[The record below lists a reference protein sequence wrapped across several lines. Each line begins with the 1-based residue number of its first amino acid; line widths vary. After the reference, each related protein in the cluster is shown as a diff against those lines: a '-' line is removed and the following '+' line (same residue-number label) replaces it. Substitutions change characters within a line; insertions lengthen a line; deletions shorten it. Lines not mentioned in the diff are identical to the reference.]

1 MDELINDFLAET
13 RDMLQALSGAIVA
26 WEAEP
31 GDRAR
36 LDEIF
41 RFVHTVKGNCGFF
54 DLPRLQMLSH
64 AAEDVLAEVR
74 SGRRAADSSLVSAVL
89 AVIDRIGELVQGL
102 ETGESVTSEDDEQLI
117 AALSGQA
124 AAPALDVE
132 APVAAGEI
140 KKGMR
145 SIRLSVDLLDRM
157 MSGVSDAV
165 LARNELARRLRD
177 TERDLTVEAAFERLS
192 GCIGE
197 IRDAITRTRMQRI
210 DSLFTALPRMVR
222 DLSAELGKL
231 VRLEVDGGDVELDRE
246 MIEMIR
252 DPLTHIIRN
261 SIDHGIET
269 ADERTGAGKE
279 PSGYLRVSAR
289 QAGNQILIEV
299 ADDGR
304 GIDADAL
311 VRKALSAGII
321 SPERAEKLSTVQKL
335 GLVFAP
341 GLSTAGEVTAISGR
355 GVGMDVVRANIERI
369 GGLVDIDSRRGEG
382 VRLCIRVPLT
392 LTIIPALTVSAGGQ
406 IFAIPRSAIE
416 EILRAGGATQ
426 LDRIGQS
433 TVATVRGRRV
443 PLIALSDLLGVEATV
458 PDSDGAASASA
469 LRTRGLPSSSIIL
482 LKPAGGDV
490 YALAVDAVHDHEEL
504 VVKPA
509 APAVMTAGLYAGTT
523 LADDG
528 RPILLLDP
536 SGMANQSGFR
546 FDEQDTEHRHAAA
559 AQAQDGPDETSLLLF
574 HGLDGRLRAVP
585 VPVVERIE
593 DVASDTVRFSAGK
606 LRVPVGGHILPLA
619 GCTDVPAAGGKLRIL
634 RLTDGAS
641 ELAYGFAD
649 VVDIRSLTLDLKP
662 ASSPGEVAGVALIDG
677 AQVELLDPYWLF
689 AAFGDAGAA
698 GSADAPLVCAL
709 PSGDPWMDN
718 MLRPLIE
725 SLGYRVVAAGEGVD
739 ADILIACAEDHAQ
752 SGVSAGEIVRIRSRP
767 ELSGENDN
775 SIYRYDRAALL
786 EALSRGASKA
796 ARADG

>member
-13 RDMLQALSGAIVA
+13 RDMLQALSGEIVA
-26 WEAEP
+26 WESDP
-31 GDRAR
+31 SDRAR

-54 DLPRLQMLSH
+54 DLPRLQQLSH

-74 SGRRAADSSLVSAVL
+74 AGRRVPDARLVSGVL
-89 AVIDRIGELVQGL
+89 AVIDRIGELVQAL
-102 ETGESVTSEDDEQLI
+102 ETGEALGSEDDEHLI
-117 AALSGQA
+117 AALGEQGAVLALEPEA
-124 AAPALDVE
+124 AIVTTE
-132 APVAAGEI
+132 T

-177 TERDLTVEAAFERLS
+177 SERDIAVEAAFERVS
-192 GCIGE
+192 ACIGE

-222 DLSAELGKL
+222 DLSAELGKQVAL
-231 VRLEVDGGDVELDRE
+231 DVDGGDVELDRE

-261 SIDHGIET
+261 SIDHGIEPVELR
-269 ADERTGAGKE
+269 ARAGKDKT
-279 PSGYLRVSAR
+279 GFLRVSAR

-304 GIDADAL
+304 GIDGDAL
-311 VRKALSAGII
+311 VRKAIAAGILAAD
-321 SPERAEKLSTVQKL
+321 RAERLSPMQKMA
-335 GLVFAP
+335 LVFAP

-369 GGLVDIDSRRGEG
+369 GGVVDIDSRRGEG

-416 EILRAGGATQ
+416 EILRAGAGTHIATV
-426 LDRIGQS
+426 GES
-433 TVATVRGRRV
+433 KVATIRGRRV
-443 PLIALSDLLGVEATV
+443 PLLDLSGLLGV
-458 PDSDGAASASA
+458 DSIADPHD
-469 LRTRGLPSSSIIL
+469 RKIIL

-490 YALAVDAVHDHEEL
+490 FALAVDTVHDHEEL

-536 SGMANQSGFR
+536 SGMANQARFR
-546 FDEQDTEHRHAAA
+546 SDDHEAERRADAEQAEARSREST
-559 AQAQDGPDETSLLLF
+559 LLLF
-574 HGLDGRLRAVP
+574 RALDGGLRAMP

-593 DVASDTVRFSAGK
+593 DVPVEAVRASAGK
-606 LRVPVGGHILPLA
+606 LRVTIGGNILPLA
-619 GCTDVPAAGGKLRIL
+619 GCATAPKQGSLRIL
-634 RLTDGAS
+634 RLTDGTA
-641 ELAYGFAD
+641 EIAYAFAD
-649 VVDIRSLTLDLKP
+649 VVDIRSVVVELQP
-662 ASSPGEVAGVALIDG
+662 APAPGEVAGVALIDG
-677 AQVELLDPYWLF
+677 GQVEIIDPYWLF
-689 AAFGDAGAA
+689 AAF
-698 GSADAPLVCAL
+698 ADARPRKEKPLVCAL
-709 PSGDPWMDN
+709 PQGDPWMDN

-725 SLGYRVVAAGEGVD
+725 SLGYEIVAAGEGVA
-739 ADILIACAEDHAQ
+739 ADILIASADDEAQ
-752 SGVSAGEIVRIRSRP
+752 SGVAAGEVVRIRSRP
-767 ELSGENDN
+767 EAGENDN
-775 SIYRYDRAALL
+775 SIYRYDRVALVG
-786 EALSRGASKA
+786 ALSRSATRGRKPASKG
-796 ARADG
+796 RKNG